1 MRHLKIS
8 KDVSISCVE
17 WSLNPSSEQRVSV
30 VANLRFRL
38 TVIPVGLVLIAL
50 ALGWFA
56 PVLIT
61 SLPDQV
67 TTIHLLAAMFV
78 FVGLC
83 SLGFY
88 TLMERALNPVVRLI
102 DTFTHVR
109 SGNLNPRLTVEG
121 PEEMRLLAR
130 GFNDMVEELES
141 QIRDIEVEKQSAE
154 RGRHFLEEQLSLD
167 QRFRWAINA
176 APVGIVVSDSD
187 HKAVYQNPASESGFL
202 QLESFG
208 YFHAQVLGASISSLY
223 PDPASAASILSD
235 LDRLPYDADV
245 MVGPHRLHFLAT
257 PTFDEDEEFAGILL
271 IWEEVEREDEDDAD
285 EPETFEELA
294 EEDYDTF
301 DFNVGIE
308 PVDPEAGIDED
319 VLAEVEALE
328 ASADIPF
335 EMVDEEDVVEGESV
349 DAEQP
354 VIQNGYQASNVSS
367 AEVERSSKLVQRSV
381 SVLAERLGGVCA
393 TVGALCDEGESLR
406 RTIEEIRDF
415 TKRAQQAAGERAESL
430 FDLVDDRQLSADRK
444 EEASGIARSLKDG
457 LVEANE
463 LGRSVDRLRGSI
475 EHLVVSSRVELGR
488 LGEGAAGLSVIV
500 DAIGDL
506 GEEARRLGE
515 SANSRIG
522 GLSVRLDDVIDFVKE
537 EGRHTKSGERL
548 EARAQKALSRIQDGF
563 SETDQRN
570 DLLSEMAQGQAEI
583 AQHIAKQIKELSDLV
598 VLTSKVAVE
607 QVEIVESE
615 G

>member
-1 MRHLKIS
+1 MCRLVVWS
-8 KDVSISCVE
+8 GLSI
-17 WSLNPSSEQRVSV
+17 LSSEERVSV

-38 TVIPVGLVLIAL
+38 TVISVGLVLIAL

-67 TTIHLLAAMFV
+67 TTIHLLAASFV

-83 SLGFY
+83 GVAFY
-88 TLMERALNPVVRLI
+88 TLMERALNPVMRLI
-102 DTFTHVR
+102 DTFTRMR
-109 SGNLNPRLTVEG
+109 SGDLNPRLPVEG
-121 PEEMRLLAR
+121 PEEMRRMAR